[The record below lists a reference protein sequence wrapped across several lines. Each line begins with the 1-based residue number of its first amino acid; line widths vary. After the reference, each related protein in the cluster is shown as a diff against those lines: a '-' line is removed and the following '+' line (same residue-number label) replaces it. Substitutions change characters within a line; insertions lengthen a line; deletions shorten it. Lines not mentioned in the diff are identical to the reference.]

1 MDVFRTHLIHHY
13 NYKASKTFLL
23 FVSAHV
29 CQVLEHFNAYKY
41 DILNPQLE
49 IELYEVRWIQSKPLN
64 PIFTGVKV

>member
-41 DILNPQLE
+41 DILNPQFE
-49 IELYEVRWIQSKPLN
+49 IELYEVR
-64 PIFTGVKV
+64 